1 MIMPV
6 SHINVP
12 AIKNPIDCSL
22 FFDVRATI
30 AANKVK
36 NTHIPCRVHVIRK
49 LRKEVLIVTNLV
61 SSPARIT
68 LRNKNELKR
77 NAQVITITNKNMS
90 WAVNPELEDFQ
101 NNANEIAVI
110 YVRPPV
116 KSKNRSV
123 WNRYAG
129 INAIH

>member
-1 MIMPV
+1 
-6 SHINVP
+6 
-12 AIKNPIDCSL
+12 
-22 FFDVRATI
+22 
-30 AANKVK
+30 
-36 NTHIPCRVHVIRK
+36 
-49 LRKEVLIVTNLV
+49 
-61 SSPARIT
+61 
-68 LRNKNELKR
+68 
-77 NAQVITITNKNMS
+77 MS